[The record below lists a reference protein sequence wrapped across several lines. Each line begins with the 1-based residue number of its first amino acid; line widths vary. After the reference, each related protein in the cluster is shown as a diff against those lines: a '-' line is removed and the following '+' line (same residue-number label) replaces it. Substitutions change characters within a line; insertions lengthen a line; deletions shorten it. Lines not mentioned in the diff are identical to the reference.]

1 MCKLKFLKV
10 ILCLHKSHQHTATW
24 CYFFVFAICKGF
36 TGLLVIFML
45 FVDHAFIKRVIDHGK
60 MYYFNVNLTFLSVA
74 FV

>member
-1 MCKLKFLKV
+1 MVL
-10 ILCLHKSHQHTATW
+10 
-24 CYFFVFAICKGF
+24 FFVFAICKGF
-36 TGLLVIFML
+36 TGLLVMFML